1 MGYALTIAASDADLA
16 TLARGGRTNFMGFLL
31 RLAAR
36 FPFLFIAGRMYGL
49 DALGRFAYAII
60 VVEFAAQLATMGLK
74 RGLAKQLTES
84 TRDHAH
90 DVWDALIVCVL
101 ASLVIGGFLIAV
113 PELMFPNSALN
124 GLDRLLPLVVILIAA
139 ADIALSALA
148 YRLDVGATVR
158 ARSIVEPWTLG
169 IAAFALAFVTKRDG
183 LIISYVLSMI
193 AAFIAAIVPMIRSYG
208 WPRLWRPRIDLIA
221 RLAHQNTPLAAAD
234 AIEWASRRIDV
245 AMLGLFLPP
254 AAVAVYWMAQQIASI
269 PQKLKTSF
277 DSILAPIISQNLTA
291 GNNRAVAEQVSQVG
305 FWIIGA
311 QLGTALMIGIPGE
324 AVMGVIGPNFV
335 AGTGALALLLAAEFM
350 AATAAVSESALVY
363 VARGRNAWISLLVI
377 GIEACLC
384 FALLLAAREIRL
396 PELFPADG
404 GRLPLYY
411 QAAAPALGLL
421 IALGLGSILKA
432 RLLSRLLNA
441 PVTGWRWALLWAAM
455 VGSAVGW
462 AATEFLP
469 EWAELAVGVPSIA
482 VSYLV
487 TLWYFG
493 FGPDDRELFRLRG
506 KAKPAVVTD
515 PISVESVASL

>member
-1 MGYALTIAASDADLA
+1 MLTTAASDADLA
-16 TLARGGRTNFMGFLL
+16 TLARGGRTNFIGFLL

-84 TRDHAH
+84 KRDHAH
-90 DVWDALIVCVL
+90 EVWDALIVCVL
-101 ASLVIGGFLIAV
+101 ASLVIGGFLIAL

-124 GLDRLLPLVVILIAA
+124 GMDRLLPLVVIVIAS

-148 YRLDVGATVR
+148 YRLDVAATVR

-183 LIISYVLSMI
+183 LIISYVLSMV
-193 AAFIAAIVPMIRSYG
+193 AAFVASIVPMIRSYG
-208 WPRLWRPRIDLIA
+208 WPRLWRPRLDLIA
-221 RLAHQNTPLAAAD
+221 NLARQNTPLAAAD

-277 DSILAPIISQNLTA
+277 DAILAPIISQNLTA
-291 GNNRAVAEQVSQVG
+291 GNTKAVAEQVSQVG

-335 AGTGALALLLAAEFM
+335 AGTGALVLLLAAEFM

-363 VARGRNAWISLLVI
+363 VSRGRNAMISLLVI
-377 GIEACLC
+377 GIEAGLC
-384 FALLLAAREIRL
+384 FGLLYAAREVRL
-396 PELFPADG
+396 PEVFGGDG
-404 GRLPLYY
+404 QLPLYF

-421 IALGLGSILKA
+421 LALGLGSILKA

-441 PVTGWRWALLWAAM
+441 PVTGWRWALVWAAIA
-455 VGSAVGW
+455 GSVVAW
-462 AATEFLP
+462 AATHYLP
-469 EWAELAVGVPSIA
+469 EWAELGIGVPAIA
-482 VSYLV
+482 ASYLV

-493 FGPDDRELFRLRG
+493 FGPDDRELFRLKRPKNIPG
-506 KAKPAVVTD
+506 AVE
-515 PISVESVASL
+515 PLSAESVGSL

>member
-1 MGYALTIAASDADLA
+1 
-16 TLARGGRTNFMGFLL
+16 
-31 RLAAR
+31 
-36 FPFLFIAGRMYGL
+36 
-49 DALGRFAYAII
+49 
-60 VVEFAAQLATMGLK
+60 MGLK
-74 RGLAKQLTES
+74 RGLAKQLTDS
-84 TRDHAH
+84 KRDHAH
-90 DVWDALIVCVL
+90 EVWDALIVCVL

-124 GLDRLLPLVVILIAA
+124 GLDRLLPLVVILIAS
-139 ADIALSALA
+139 ADVALSALA
-148 YRLDVGATVR
+148 YRLDVAATVR
-158 ARSIVEPWTLG
+158 ARSVVEPWTLG

-193 AAFIAAIVPMIRSYG
+193 AAFFASMIPLIRSYG
-208 WPRLWRPRIDLIA
+208 WPRLWRPRLDLLVGIA
-221 RLAHQNTPLAAAD
+221 RQNTPLAAAD

-277 DSILAPIISQNLTA
+277 DSILAPVISQNLTA
-291 GNNRAVAEQVSQVG
+291 GNTGAVAQQVSQVG

-363 VARGRNAWISLLVI
+363 VARGRNAMVSLFVI
-377 GIEACLC
+377 GIEAMLC
-384 FALLLAAREIRL
+384 FALLYGAREIRL
-396 PELFPADG
+396 PGFFSGD

-421 IALGLGSILKA
+421 LALGLGSILKA

-441 PVTGWRWALLWAAM
+441 PVTGWRWALVWAAL
-455 VGSAVGW
+455 VGSVVGW
-462 AATEFLP
+462 AATEYLP
-469 EWAELAVGVPSIA
+469 EWAELAVGIPAIA
-482 VSYLV
+482 GSYLA

-493 FGPDDRELFRLRG
+493 FGTDDRELFRLKRRG
-506 KAKPAVVTD
+506 PSPIVVGD
-515 PISVESVASL
+515 LNAESVASR